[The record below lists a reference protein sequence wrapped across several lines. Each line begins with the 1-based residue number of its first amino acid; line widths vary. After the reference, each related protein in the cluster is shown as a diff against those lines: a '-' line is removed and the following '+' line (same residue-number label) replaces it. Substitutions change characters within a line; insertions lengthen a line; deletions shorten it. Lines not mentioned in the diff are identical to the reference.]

1 MEINIIIDKA
11 EQDKLE
17 KLLKKLPIELQKN
30 VVRRATRAAMAP
42 VRKTIKSLIN
52 VNDGVLMK
60 SIRIRQKRYPR
71 SGVIYTMVTANAPHA
86 HLVEFGHKLIAG
98 RTVLDS
104 GNDRIYRVKGRKGK
118 LLGFV
123 PPHPFMRPGMEA
135 NLTKALNI
143 YRSKLIDGMMK
154 EIAKFK

>member
-1 MEINIIIDKA
+1 MEINVIIDQAQQEKIT
-11 EQDKLE
+11 
-17 KLLKKLPIELQKN
+17 KLLEELPVELQKN
-30 VVRRATRAAMAP
+30 VIRRATRAAMAP
-42 VRKTIKSLIN
+42 VRKTIKGLIN

-60 SIRIRQKRYPR
+60 SIKIRQKRYPR
-71 SGVIYTMVTANAPHA
+71 SGVIYTMVVADAPHA
-86 HLVEFGHKLIAG
+86 YLVEFGHRLVAG

-135 NLTKALNI
+135 NLTKVLDI
-143 YRSKLIDGMMK
+143 YRNKLIDGMMK